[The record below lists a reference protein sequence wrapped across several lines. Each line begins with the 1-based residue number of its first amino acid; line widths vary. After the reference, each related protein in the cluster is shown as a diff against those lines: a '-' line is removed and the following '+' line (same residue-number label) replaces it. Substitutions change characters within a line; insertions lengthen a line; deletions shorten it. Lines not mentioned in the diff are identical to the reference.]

1 MGDSP
6 AMPMSDA
13 HIIADM
19 LLASIL
25 AGALRL
31 AVLKGVIEPAA
42 AAAGR
47 RGWSWLD
54 QLLGDRLPDLP
65 K

>member
-1 MGDSP
+1 
-6 AMPMSDA
+6 MSDI
-13 HIIADM
+13 HIVADV
-19 LLASIL
+19 LLASLL
-25 AGALRL
+25 AGGLRL
-31 AVLKGVIEPAA
+31 AVLKGVIEPIA

-47 RGWSWLD
+47 HGWHWLD